1 MADVD
6 DVRRLALGLPET
18 SERPSYGTPGF
29 RVKDRL
35 FARLRFDGGGRGA
48 PAGAGDDDV
57 LVLMCADLAEKEALI
72 AAEPRKFFTT
82 SHYDG
87 YPMVL
92 VRLAAVDPAEL
103 RELLVEAWLAR
114 APSRLRAAHEEGLGS

>member
-1 MADVD
+1 MADVE

-18 SERPSYGTPGF
+18 TERPSYGTPGF

-48 PAGAGDDDV
+48 PADAGEEV
-57 LVLMCADLAEKEALI
+57 LVLMCGSIEEKQALI
-72 AAEPRKFFTT
+72 ASEPRKFFTT
-82 SHYDG
+82 SHYDE

-92 VRLAAVDPAEL
+92 VRLARVGAREL

-114 APSRLRAAHEEGLGS
+114 APKRVRAAHEEGLGS